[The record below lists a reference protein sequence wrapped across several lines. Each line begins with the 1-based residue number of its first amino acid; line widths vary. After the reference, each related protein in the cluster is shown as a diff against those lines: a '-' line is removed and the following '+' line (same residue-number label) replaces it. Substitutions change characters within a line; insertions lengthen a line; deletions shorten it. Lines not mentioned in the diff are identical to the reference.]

1 MACEPASV
9 SERRLRSN
17 LRSLDSA
24 VVAFSGGVDSAVVL
38 AAAVRELGARALAVT
53 GRSASIAQSEV
64 DNAIRVAK
72 EIGARHEIIET
83 REFDNPSYRTN
94 APDRCYHCKDELY
107 SRLVEVA
114 RTRGFAWVT
123 DGCNADDGLSPLDRR
138 PGQAAAKR
146 LGVRSPLA
154 ETGIGKEEVRAI
166 ASLYSLTVWN
176 KPATPCLS
184 SRVPHGTRIEI
195 DDLRRIDLAERY
207 LRASGFATVRVRHY
221 GAAARIEVPTRD
233 LEKLHAVRQR
243 IAQAL
248 RSVGYERTEIDPR
261 GYRTGSL
268 NEPTPELKL
277 LDDRSSRGGE

>member
-1 MACEPASV
+1 VACEPASV
-9 SERRLRSN
+9 SERRLRSS

-38 AAAVRELGARALAVT
+38 AAAVRELGSRALAVT
-53 GRSASIAQSEV
+53 GSSASIARSEV
-64 DNAIRVAK
+64 DNAIAVAK

-83 REFDNPSYRTN
+83 REFDNPSYRAN
-94 APDRCYHCKDELY
+94 APDRCYHCKQELY
-107 SRLVEVA
+107 SRLVEIA

-123 DGCNADDGLSPLDRR
+123 DGCNADDGASPLDRR

-154 ETGIGKEEVRAI
+154 ETGIGKKEVRKI
-166 ASLYSLTVWN
+166 AALYGLTVWN

-184 SRVPHGTRIEI
+184 SRVPHGTPIEI

-207 LRASGFATVRVRHY
+207 LRANGFATVRVRHF
-221 GAAARIEVPTRD
+221 GAAARIEVPMDD
-233 LEKLHAVRQR
+233 LEKLHAVSDRVAR
-243 IAQAL
+243 AL

-268 NEPTPELKL
+268 NERSPELKL
-277 LDDRSSRGGE
+277 LDDRGAG